1 MCTQSMRETYESMFL
16 HGNQSSFSGP
26 VEGRKCRSGDG
37 TAAFVHEVTAP
48 SPTTEEVTDYFHAN
62 LMNSRDRISLVRFWK
77 HHGDLVLKV
86 LKESSA
92 TLDRALCTR
101 ASVSQ
106 ADLPYHFSAIS
117 VATNLQTVLVVVVAV
132 LHAVLMQ
139 DVVHVISLR
148 ALMLVTL
155 VTIYFSL

>member
-1 MCTQSMRETYESMFL
+1 MRE
-16 HGNQSSFSGP
+16 
-26 VEGRKCRSGDG
+26 G
-37 TAAFVHEVTAP
+37 TADPVTAQLP
-48 SPTTEEVTDYFHAN
+48 AASCLSPTTEAVTDYFHAN

-106 ADLPYHFSAIS
+106 ADLPY
-117 VATNLQTVLVVVVAV
+117 L
-132 LHAVLMQ
+132 
-139 DVVHVISLR
+139 
-148 ALMLVTL
+148 
-155 VTIYFSL
+155 

>member
-1 MCTQSMRETYESMFL
+1 M
-16 HGNQSSFSGP
+16 
-26 VEGRKCRSGDG
+26 
-37 TAAFVHEVTAP
+37 
-48 SPTTEEVTDYFHAN
+48 
-62 LMNSRDRISLVRFWK
+62 
-77 HHGDLVLKV
+77 
-86 LKESSA
+86 
-92 TLDRALCTR
+92 
-101 ASVSQ
+101 SQ

-139 DVVHVISLR
+139 DVVHVIGLR